1 VRPTILLLAACLLAG
16 LLVGCTGQSNICTKA
31 RIAHV
36 TVRGC

>member
-1 VRPTILLLAACLLAG
+1 MRLTILLLAACLLAG